1 MRKRRSVCVGYYLS
15 RLGSGSRI
23 LDGHTTASTVVT
35 LGPEEMIW
43 IWILG
48 VAAREGVQK
57 DVLVEKR
64 EREMEAGSVER
75 RGWGEGSWTR
85 SVCQR
90 YRSIGSVSTSEA
102 DGAPKNNHP
111 SIST

>member
-1 MRKRRSVCVGYYLS
+1 MCKRRSVCVGYYLS

-23 LDGHTTASTVVT
+23 LDGHTIANTVVT

-64 EREMEAGSVER
+64 DRERWRLAASRVG
-75 RGWGEGSWTR
+75 
-85 SVCQR
+85 
-90 YRSIGSVSTSEA
+90 
-102 DGAPKNNHP
+102 
-111 SIST
+111 